1 ELSPNNNYYSQ
12 IEIPTVSI
20 QEQFVPV
27 LGISVKTVKDMKIDF
42 EYKTTRNLELG
53 ISQLRENK
61 GKEIV
66 IGGGYVIKN
75 FKAFSKK
82 KKSVKKK
89 KKKDG
94 EPEDDSPEPDNK
106 AKRTTVAKGR
116 DLRFNLSYSL
126 RDDLSQVYDL
136 LTGISA
142 QADRGSKT
150 VTLNPTIEYDVN
162 KNLSLRFY
170 FDYSKITPKTSLNF
184 PVTTIRSG
192 LTLRFNIN

>member
-1 ELSPNNNYYSQ
+1 LSPNNNYYSQ
-12 IEIPTVSI
+12 LEIQSVGI

-27 LGISVKTVKDMKIDF
+27 IGISVKTVKDMKIDF

-53 ISQLRENK
+53 IAQLRENK

-75 FKAFSKK
+75 FQAFKKK

-89 KKKDG
+89 KKVG
-94 EPEDDSPEPDNK
+94 EPDDDSPVDDSP
-106 AKRTTVAKGR
+106 KRTTVAKGR

-126 RDDLSQVYDL
+126 RDDISQIYDL
-136 LTGISA
+136 LTGINA

-170 FDYSKITPKTSLNF
+170 FDYSKIIPKTSLNF

-192 LTLRFNIN
+192 ITLRFNIN